1 MRDQITSKS
10 QKFDNKNYN
19 GWGWKNWFIGH
30 SMYCNACTGDFSKKL
45 ISTNICLVG
54 FTVKYMI
61 NEQT

>member
-1 MRDQITSKS
+1 MTKIIMDGGG
-10 QKFDNKNYN
+10 KNR
-19 GWGWKNWFIGH
+19 FIGY

-45 ISTNICLVG
+45 ISTNMCLVG